1 MEQQIKGFPTIDE
14 SSQTETRKAP
24 EKSKMQE
31 EMELFKMQMAY
42 IDSLQNP
49 RPRTPQKKQDEK
61 PKEKAIEVVKAKNP
75 AEVYFI
81 NSSSGGNVK
90 NKVWNRFMWLLHST
104 SKLTSVPVCFTSTG
118 TSLSKTYIFFLSAF
132 TKEKQKASTI
142 PEITI
147 LVAKQPMDKIPANL
161 ILFSKFLIIM
171 IM

>member
-75 AEVYFI
+75 AEVYF
-81 NSSSGGNVK
+81 NTVGK
-90 NKVWNRFMWLLHST
+90 EQK
-104 SKLTSVPVCFTSTG
+104 
-118 TSLSKTYIFFLSAF
+118 TSLITAILDETLKVTFPIYFPRLSIYKLHTYSHIGNYPS
-132 TKEKQKASTI
+132 
-142 PEITI
+142 ITTTCTT
-147 LVAKQPMDKIPANL
+147 P
-161 ILFSKFLIIM
+161 
-171 IM
+171 

>member
-1 MEQQIKGFPTIDE
+1 MEQQIKGLPTIDE

-75 AEVYFI
+75 AEVYF
-81 NSSSGGNVK
+81 NTVGK
-90 NKVWNRFMWLLHST
+90 NKNFTNHSH
-104 SKLTSVPVCFTSTG
+104 
-118 TSLSKTYIFFLSAF
+118 IR
-132 TKEKQKASTI
+132 
-142 PEITI
+142 
-147 LVAKQPMDKIPANL
+147 
-161 ILFSKFLIIM
+161 
-171 IM
+171 